1 MTHDHLKTFID
12 SAYEHAVEITPET
25 KGVVRDA
32 VEEVLDLLDRGEL
45 RIAESATGSGSCING

>member
-32 VEEVLDLLDRGEL
+32 VEEVLDLLDKGEL
-45 RIAESATGSGSCING
+45 GWPRSATAVGSCING